1 MIDAANSGGAA
12 ALDDPRG
19 RLLWII
25 PLAIAIWF
33 GILAGFARVLEQS
46 APAPPEP
53 TTIEAQIVELPPQS
67 GSGAA
72 GAPPSA
78 APAAPRHAI
87 VRPAPI
93 VRPRPTP
100 RHHKVVRPRPP
111 SPSGT
116 AKSVAPTQLAPPAA
130 NSAPAGG
137 AIAPANPASAG
148 PAGARGGGPG
158 IGSDAAGARAI
169 FAPTPTIPD
178 DLRQDTINTVA
189 IAHFIVKA
197 DGSDE
202 VALSQP
208 TMNPEL
214 NQILINTLKQWRF
227 FPAIRKGVA
236 IDSEF
241 DVRIPVTVR

>member
-1 MIDAANSGGAA
+1 MIDAANSGGAT

-72 GAPPSA
+72 APA
-78 APAAPRHAI
+78 APAAPRHAV

-100 RHHKVVRPRPP
+100 RHRQIVRPRPP
-111 SPSGT
+111 APSGT
-116 AKSVAPTQLAPPAA
+116 AKSVAPPQPAPPAA

-137 AIAPANPASAG
+137 AAAPANP
-148 PAGARGGGPG
+148 GAPGAVGGGPG
-158 IGSDAAGARAI
+158 LGGDAAGARAI
-169 FAPTPTIPD
+169 FAPTPAIPD
-178 DLRQDTINTVA
+178 DLRQDAINAVA

-202 VALSQP
+202 VVLSQP